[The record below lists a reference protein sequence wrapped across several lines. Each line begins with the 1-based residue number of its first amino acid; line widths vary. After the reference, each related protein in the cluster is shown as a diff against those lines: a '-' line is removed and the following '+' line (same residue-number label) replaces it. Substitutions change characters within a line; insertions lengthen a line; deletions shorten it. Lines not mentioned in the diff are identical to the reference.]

1 MSICILF
8 NFRKNP
14 MKKFLLA
21 FALLFFSLQIFAQ
34 GVFEKKSFVNE
45 AGQSLSYQ
53 ILFPVNYDPSI
64 KYPIVLVLHG
74 AGERGDDNV
83 AQMKYG
89 TQVFL
94 NPENQ
99 QKFPA
104 IVIFPQCPKDSYWSS
119 VKIDRTQ
126 KPTEFIFDYSQ
137 NINWPLQSAVDLVK
151 SLVKTKVADKKR
163 LYIMGLSMGGMG
175 TMEAVSR
182 NPKMFAAAIPIC
194 GGADLT
200 YVKKYAKKLPLWVN
214 HGDADSV
221 VPVKHSRELVAAL
234 QDAGAN
240 VTYTEYPGVN
250 HNSWDNTFAQPTLL
264 SWFFS
269 FKK

>member
-1 MSICILF
+1 MSIRILF

-21 FALLFFSLQIFAQ
+21 FALLFLSLQIFAQ

-64 KYPIVLVLHG
+64 KYPVVLVLHG

-200 YVKKYAKKLPLWVN
+200 YVKKYAKKLPIWVN

-234 QDAGAN
+234 QEAGAN

>member
-1 MSICILF
+1 MPICILF
-8 NFRKNP
+8 NFRKNL
-14 MKKFLLA
+14 MKKLLIA
-21 FALLFFSLQIFAQ
+21 FALLFLSVQIFAQ
-34 GVFEKKSFVNE
+34 GVFEKKSYVNE
-45 AGQSLSYQ
+45 SGQSLSYQ
-53 ILFPVNYDPSI
+53 ILYPANYNPST
-64 KYPIVLVLHG
+64 KYPVVLVLHG

-99 QKFPA
+99 AKFPA

-126 KPTEFIFDYSQ
+126 KPTSFVFDYSQ
-137 NINWPLQSAVDLVK
+137 NINWPLQSAIDLVK
-151 SLVKTKVADKKR
+151 SLVKSKVADKKR

-214 HGDADSV
+214 HGDADAV
-221 VPVKHSRELVAAL
+221 VPVRHSRELVAAL
-234 QDAGAN
+234 QAAKAN

-250 HNSWDNTFAQPTLL
+250 HNSWDNAFAQPTLL
-264 SWFFS
+264 SWLFS

>member
-1 MSICILF
+1 
-8 NFRKNP
+8 

-21 FALLFFSLQIFAQ
+21 FALLFLSLQIFAQ

-45 AGQSLSYQ
+45 AGQSLFYQ

-64 KYPIVLVLHG
+64 KYPVVLVLHG

-126 KPTEFIFDYSQ
+126 KPTSFVFDYSQ

-151 SLVKTKVADKKR
+151 SLVKTKVANKKR

-175 TMEAVSR
+175 TMEAVSK

-214 HGDADSV
+214 HGDADAV
-221 VPVKHSRELVAAL
+221 VPVRHSRELVAAL

-264 SWFFS
+264 SWLFS

>member
-1 MSICILF
+1 MTTWSSCLIQVKDAYVNLWNRLTI
-8 NFRKNP
+8 
-14 MKKFLLA
+14 KFY
-21 FALLFFSLQIFAQ
+21 SL
-34 GVFEKKSFVNE
+34 KKSYVNE
-45 AGQSLSYQ
+45 LGQSLSYQ
-53 ILFPVNYDPSI
+53 ILYPANYNPSTQYPV
-64 KYPIVLVLHG
+64 VLVLHG

-99 QKFPA
+99 AKFPS

-126 KPTEFIFDYSQ
+126 KPTSFVFDYSQ
-137 NINWPLQSAVDLVK
+137 NINWPLQSAIDLVK
-151 SLVKTKVADKKR
+151 SLVKSKVADKKR

-194 GGADLT
+194 GRLRFD
-200 YVKKYAKKLPLWVN
+200 
-214 HGDADSV
+214 
-221 VPVKHSRELVAAL
+221 
-234 QDAGAN
+234 
-240 VTYTEYPGVN
+240 
-250 HNSWDNTFAQPTLL
+250 
-264 SWFFS
+264 
-269 FKK
+269 

>member
-1 MSICILF
+1 
-8 NFRKNP
+8 
-14 MKKFLLA
+14 MKKLLFV
-21 FALLFFSLQIFAQ
+21 FALLFLSVQIFAQ
-34 GVFEKKSFVNE
+34 GVFEKKSFVNDS
-45 AGQSLSYQ
+45 GQSLSYQ
-53 ILFPVNYDPSI
+53 ILYPVNYDPSI
-64 KYPIVLVLHG
+64 KYPVVLVLHG
-74 AGERGDDNV
+74 AGERGDDNE

-99 QKFPA
+99 TKFPA

-126 KPTEFIFDYSQ
+126 KPTLFNFDYAQ
-137 NINWPLQSAVDLVK
+137 NINWPLQSAIDLVK
-151 SLVKTKVADKKR
+151 SLVKSKVADKKR

-214 HGDADSV
+214 H
-221 VPVKHSRELVAAL
+221 
-234 QDAGAN
+234 
-240 VTYTEYPGVN
+240 
-250 HNSWDNTFAQPTLL
+250 NSWDNTFAQPTLL
-264 SWFFS
+264 SWLFS